1 MSSWSPEL
9 SELEKFLKSIKGQI
23 QSLEKELQ
31 SLLNASEEVTALLF
45 ARRSLEVMV
54 VDLCETD
61 LKRPRGTEPLQSILD
76 RLVKDNV
83 IPESIHTSMSNLVRI
98 SNYGA
103 HPKDFDPRQ
112 VRGALIDLSV
122 VVEWYITTKNI
133 SIIKPESFKTINENE
148 VETTGNKEPDSAT
161 KLQQERLKEMEMAM
175 KSHEM
180 IKDKPKFNLNWIF
193 LFLVISIFVIHLLF
207 GGHSTPKT
215 TINEIKEMIINRD
228 IEKVIVVN
236 RKFADIYLKKEAVES
251 GRYPKIEKPST
262 GLFTS
267 VPKPNFTINIGVI
280 TNFESFIINSQ
291 SVAGY
296 DEKEFI
302 DTENI
307 HRVNYLGE
315 IVGWILPFVILIP
328 LVMFFKKSKS
338 ARGGLITILSVNF
351 IIIVIIIVIL
361 TQLL

>member
-9 SELEKFLKSIKGQI
+9 SELENFLRSIKGQI

-45 ARRSLEVMV
+45 ARRSLEVMI

-76 RLVKDNV
+76 KLVKENI

-133 SIIKPESFKTINENE
+133 SILKTEPFKTIHENK
-148 VETTGNKEPDSAT
+148 VETTDNKEPNSDT
-161 KLQQERLKEMEMAM
+161 KLQQERLIAMEMG
-175 KSHEM
+175 KKPDEM
-180 IKDKPKFNLNWIF
+180 IKGKPKFNPNWIF
-193 LFLVISIFVIHLLF
+193 LFLAISIIVIHLIF
-207 GGHSTPKT
+207 GANSIPKT
-215 TINEIKEMIINRD
+215 TISEIKEMIITRD
-228 IEKVIVVN
+228 IDKVIVVN
-236 RKFADIYLKKEAVES
+236 KKLAEIYLKKEAAES
-251 GRYPKIEKPST
+251 GRYPKIAKPST
-262 GLFTS
+262 RFS
-267 VPKPNFTINIGVI
+267 MQPPRPNFTYKIGEI
-280 TNFESFIINSQ
+280 SNFETFIINAQ

-296 DEKEFI
+296 SETEFI
-302 DTENI
+302 YPVKI
-307 HRVNYLGE
+307 HRLNYLGE
-315 IVGWILPFVILIP
+315 IVGWTLPFLLLIS
-328 LVMFFKKSKS
+328 LGLFFKKSKS
-338 ARGGLITILSVNF
+338 RGAGLITILSVNF

-361 TQLL
+361 AQRL

>member
-9 SELEKFLKSIKGQI
+9 SELENFLRSIKGQI
-23 QSLEKELQ
+23 LSLEKELQ

-45 ARRSLEVMV
+45 ARRSLEVMI
-54 VDLCETD
+54 VDLCETY

-76 RLVKDNV
+76 KLVKENI

-122 VVEWYITTKNI
+122 VVEWYISTKNI
-133 SIIKPESFKTINENE
+133 SIIKPESFKLIHENKDA
-148 VETTGNKEPDSAT
+148 TTNNKEPNSDT
-161 KLQQERLKEMEMAM
+161 KLQQERQKEMEMGMQPKDMM
-175 KSHEM
+175 KG
-180 IKDKPKFNLNWIF
+180 KPKFYSNWIF
-193 LFLVISIFVIHLLF
+193 LFLVFSIIVIHLIF
-207 GGHSTPKT
+207 GGHSIPKT

-236 RKFADIYLKKEAVES
+236 KSFVEIYLKKEAVQS

-262 GLFTS
+262 GLSMS
-267 VPKPNFTINIGVI
+267 VPKPNFTFNFGVI
-280 TNFESFIINSQ
+280 ANFESFIINAQ

-296 DEKEFI
+296 NEKEFI
-302 DTENI
+302 DTDNI
-307 HRVNYLGE
+307 HRVNYLRE

-328 LVMFFKKSKS
+328 LGMFFKKSKS

-351 IIIVIIIVIL
+351 LIIVIIIVIL
-361 TQLL
+361 AQRL

>member
-45 ARRSLEVMV
+45 ARRSLEVMIV
-54 VDLCETD
+54 ELCETD

-76 RLVKDNV
+76 RLVKDNI

-133 SIIKPESFKTINENE
+133 SIIKPEPFKTIHENK
-148 VETTGNKEPDSAT
+148 VETTDNKEPNSDT
-161 KLQQERLKEMEMAM
+161 KLQQERLIAMEMG
-175 KSHEM
+175 KKPDEM
-180 IKDKPKFNLNWIF
+180 IKRKPKFNLNWIF
-193 LFLVISIFVIHLLF
+193 LFLAISIIVIHLIF
-207 GGHSTPKT
+207 GGNSIPKT
-215 TINEIKEMIINRD
+215 TIGEIKEMINTRD
-228 IEKVIVVN
+228 IEKVIIVN
-236 RKFADIYLKKEAVES
+236 KKIAEIYLKKEAVES
-251 GRYPKIEKPST
+251 GRYPKIAKSSN
-262 GLFTS
+262 GLS
-267 VPKPNFTINIGVI
+267 MSLPKPNFTYNII
-280 TNFESFIINSQ
+280 DISSFETFIINSQ

-296 DEKEFI
+296 NEKEVI
-302 DTENI
+302 NPDNI

-315 IVGWILPFVILIP
+315 ILGWALPFVLLISFW
-328 LVMFFKKSKS
+328 MFFKKSKS
-338 ARGGLITILSVNF
+338 GRGGLITILSVNF
-351 IIIVIIIVIL
+351 LVIVIIIVIL
-361 TQLL
+361 TQRL